1 MGTEDAHKRKRK
13 AEAMATPAEETG
25 AAGMKRL
32 FDEAKQR
39 TESTLVS
46 FCEELST
53 KWLRLWEK
61 RLEEVKAARPRV
73 TLKKPDRVLSPAEL
87 NPGPTG
93 EAPKL
98 EPYDDS
104 ALMEQLTKAEVE
116 AFEWIRV
123 LGDIELW
130 VTVHLPSY
138 LTPVTFGQRIQI
150 EVINAISSFM
160 QMIVLNV
167 TSMKAGY
174 LRQKATVESSIIE
187 HKYKP
192 TDRRRFAAL
201 EHCAWHSMEYSYQ
214 ELRHRALILYRI
226 LAGCEDKLRRPKD
239 DASHHC

>member
-13 AEAMATPAEETG
+13 AEAMAAPAEENG
-25 AAGMKRL
+25 AAAMKRL
-32 FDEAKQR
+32 FDEAKER

-53 KWLRLWEK
+53 KWLCLWEK
-61 RLEEVKAARPRV
+61 RLQEVCTNANASVFAQRNTVHSTTTPLLQVKAARPRV
-73 TLKKPDRVLSPAEL
+73 SLKKPDRILSPAEL

-167 TSMKAGY
+167 TSM
-174 LRQKATVESSIIE
+174 V
-187 HKYKP
+187 
-192 TDRRRFAAL
+192 
-201 EHCAWHSMEYSYQ
+201 
-214 ELRHRALILYRI
+214 
-226 LAGCEDKLRRPKD
+226 
-239 DASHHC
+239 